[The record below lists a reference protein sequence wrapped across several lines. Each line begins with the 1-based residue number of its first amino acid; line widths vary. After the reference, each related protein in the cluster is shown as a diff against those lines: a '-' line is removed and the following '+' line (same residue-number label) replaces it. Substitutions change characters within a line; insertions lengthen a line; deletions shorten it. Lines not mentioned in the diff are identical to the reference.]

1 MLHKV
6 VSVQNTAADCFVC
19 GADNPF
25 GLHAKFY
32 VLEDGDLAALVTFH
46 PNHQSYPGRVHG
58 GAISALL
65 DEAAGRVIQ
74 IAEPDTWAVT
84 GELTVRFL
92 KPVPYGVPLKLRA
105 RVAENA
111 RRLFV
116 GECRLYGPDGVL
128 LASGAAK
135 YVKMPVEKIAAFTPG
150 TRDWMLRPSPDDPAG
165 IDLPAWDEPAGKV
178 RPGTD

>member
-19 GADNPF
+19 GVDNEF

-32 VLEDGDLAALVTFH
+32 VLDDGDLAALVTFH

-65 DEAAGRVIQ
+65 DEAAGRVVQ

-84 GELTVRFL
+84 GELNVRFL
-92 KPVPYGVPLKLRA
+92 RPTPYGVPLKLRA
-105 RVAENA
+105 RVAENN

-116 GECRLYGPDGVL
+116 GECRLYDPEGVL
-128 LASGAAK
+128 LASAAAK
-135 YVKMPVEKIAAFTPG
+135 YVKMPVDRIASFSPDG
-150 TRDWMLRPSPDDPAG
+150 RDWMLRPSPDDPLE
-165 IDLPAWDEPAGKV
+165 IDLPEWDEPLKKPQKG
-178 RPGTD
+178 

>member
-1 MLHKV
+1 MLNKV
-6 VSVQNTAADCFVC
+6 ISVQNTAADCFVC
-19 GADNPF
+19 GAENPF

-32 VLEDGDLAALVTFH
+32 VLEDGDLASLVTFH

-58 GAISALL
+58 GAVSALL
-65 DEAAGRVIQ
+65 DEAAGRVVQ

-84 GELTVRFL
+84 GELSVRFL

-105 RVAENA
+105 HVTENN

-116 GECRLYGPDGVL
+116 GECRLYGPDDVL

-135 YVKMPVEKIAAFTPG
+135 YVKMPMEKIASFTPG
-150 TRDWMLRPSPDDPAG
+150 TRDWMQRPAPDDPSE
-165 IDLPAWDEPAGKV
+165 IDLPAWDGPV
-178 RPGTD
+178 RKTRAEKN